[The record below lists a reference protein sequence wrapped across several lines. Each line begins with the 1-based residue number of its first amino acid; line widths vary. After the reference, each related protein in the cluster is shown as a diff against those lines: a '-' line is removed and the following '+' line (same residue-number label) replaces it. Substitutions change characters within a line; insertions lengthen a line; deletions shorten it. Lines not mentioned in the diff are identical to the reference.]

1 MLGTLEEEEKKKKT
15 LMPSLCVGGWAVK
28 GNFCLPFFF
37 FLKTEI
43 IEMEQRGGLS
53 VVNFAKFLDES

>member
-1 MLGTLEEEEKKKKT
+1 MLGTLEEEEKKKKDT
-15 LMPSLCVGGWAVK
+15 YALSVCVGAGQLKEIFVS
-28 GNFCLPFFF
+28 LFFF

-53 VVNFAKFLDES
+53 C